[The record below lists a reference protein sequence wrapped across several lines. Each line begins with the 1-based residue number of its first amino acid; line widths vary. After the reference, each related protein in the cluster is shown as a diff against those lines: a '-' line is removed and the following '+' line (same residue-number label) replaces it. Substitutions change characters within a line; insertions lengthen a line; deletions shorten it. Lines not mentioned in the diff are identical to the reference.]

1 MGGVWNLFYTPIQ
14 AYCDD
19 SNVLINLDNSNR
31 RKVPYDLG
39 GMHTKLM
46 GMKRDETAFVFHLI
60 DQVVY

>member
-1 MGGVWNLFYTPIQ
+1 MEEVSDLFYTPTQ

-19 SNVLINLDNSNR
+19 SSVLTNFDNSSR

-39 GMHTKLM
+39 GLHIKM
-46 GMKRDETAFVFHLI
+46 GVKQNWTAFVFHLI